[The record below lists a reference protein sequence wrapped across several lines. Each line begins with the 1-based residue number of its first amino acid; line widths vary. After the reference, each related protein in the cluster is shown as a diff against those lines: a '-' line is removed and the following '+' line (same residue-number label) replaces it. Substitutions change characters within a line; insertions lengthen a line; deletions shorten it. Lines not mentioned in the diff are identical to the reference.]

1 MAPIRSGRRLTI
13 HHSLSLTAVHA
24 APPSLHR
31 RNPPQS
37 ARPTLAISAVH
48 RSPTISPCRRS
59 PPPSP
64 FAVVSNDETNSPL
77 ARGKSHNGPEFK
89 GGFMVDY
96 DIGLGGAGLVLVQGG
111 AKVDWF
117 DPRPAGSAG
126 APSLTRVPAGTTMP
140 GPTRVLTDTIIGIR
154 AMVDPRTCEVVP
166 VARLS
171 GVERTRLSLSLHNT
185 RGAAIKVVVQVL
197 RFKGRFM
204 VDYGIGLG
212 GARPVLVQCGAEVD
226 WFDPRWRLLRMVGSN
241 H

>member
-1 MAPIRSGRRLTI
+1 MKVLELAQRAMKVFENAKEEKPNPEFVMCLHVVAALYCSLCQYSEAIPLLERSI
-13 HHSLSLTAVHA
+13 EI
-24 APPSLHR
+24 P
-31 RNPPQS
+31 
-37 ARPTLAISAVH
+37 
-48 RSPTISPCRRS
+48 
-59 PPPSP
+59 
-64 FAVVSNDETNSPL
+64 
-77 ARGKSHNGPEFK
+77 FK

-96 DIGLGGAGLVLVQGG
+96 GIGLGGVGLVLVQGG